1 MPPVRS
7 NKPHQQTPPAAVVA
21 PVVPTPVVT
30 PAAEVGGPAPSE
42 THAVGAWENEGGMV
56 AGKGEAAPDPGGG
69 AAPGKADEGVGAT
82 GMADTLKREFRTE
95 PPAIKVTR
103 IRVALEVPMLRF
115 DDAPVRGRAERIDLA
130 LNVEESR
137 GFLLLQQALND
148 EKTFQGYG
156 TINKQEPIKWLL
168 RRLAEAFD
176 GKAEVK
182 SEKREGG
189 G

>member
-7 NKPHQQTPPAAVVA
+7 KKPHQQTPPAAVVA

-42 THAVGAWENEGGMV
+42 TAGLGAWENEVGQ
-56 AGKGEAAPDPGGG
+56 
-69 AAPGKADEGVGAT
+69 GKADEGVGTT
-82 GMADTLKREFRTE
+82 GVGTTGAADTLKRELRTE

-103 IRVALEVPMLRF
+103 KRVAIEVPMLRF
-115 DDAPVRGRAERIDLA
+115 DQAPPSGRAERIDLA
-130 LNVEESR
+130 LDAQESR

-148 EKTFQGYG
+148 EKIFQGYG
-156 TINKQEPIKWLL
+156 RINKQEPIKWLL
-168 RRLAEAFD
+168 RRLAEEFD
-176 GKAEVK
+176 KETEVRR
-182 SEKREGG
+182 EKKEGG